1 MEYQL
6 PRLNQRSLFDQTVN
20 FYGLYFILF
29 GSDEL
34 FFVYSFQNLHIMFS
48 TLSAHHNIFFPQ
60 LSFLSFHFFPLF
72 YRFFKFLS
80 YNLFFRRIFYFI
92 VPALIASLQLFLN
105 MNNYFT
111 KSSQIVLY
119 CELDHLENFELVSI
133 LMSKKRVIASKLLK
147 WLFLQKIVLKNHN
160 WPSGSL
166 LPWLGV
172 ENGAS
177 LMLFEI
183 LKFIDCKI

>member
-6 PRLNQRSLFDQTVN
+6 PRLNQRSLFHHTVY

-34 FFVYSFQNLHIMFS
+34 IFVYSFQNLHIMFS

-60 LSFLSFHFFPLF
+60 LSFHSFHFFPLF
-72 YRFFKFLS
+72 YRFLKFLS

-147 WLFLQKIVLKNHN
+147 
-160 WPSGSL
+160 
-166 LPWLGV
+166 
-172 ENGAS
+172 
-177 LMLFEI
+177 
-183 LKFIDCKI
+183 